1 MTSKTLSWT
10 FLLIS
15 FLFFSV
21 FSTSAQSDRKAMAEQ
36 LLQQML
42 GEWEIDMEE
51 SNFNG
56 LENVQKLHHIYQPL
70 KHDAKGVEG
79 TITYIVKDEEEKN
92 TSFISTRIFAFDE
105 NNRLFSTYVYSKN
118 GMVRYDTVEIVNEQ
132 TMKISSKIGK
142 NTSITTGTYEG
153 DKMKGYIENYNE
165 NGELNYKSY
174 IVMRRVQPDMSEE
187 EKITAE
193 ILAAQNQLFEAF
205 RNGDVDKILSMHR
218 NTPEYR
224 NVWGAK
230 VRNYEQMAQF
240 MKTGREKSWESI
252 DYKMEETQINVI
264 DPENV
269 ILFAPASA
277 STALKNGETID
288 SGPMYVSTLWQKID
302 GAWMLGHIHAS
313 WPPKRN

>member
-1 MTSKTLSWT
+1 
-10 FLLIS
+10 
-15 FLFFSV
+15 
-21 FSTSAQSDRKAMAEQ
+21 
-36 LLQQML
+36 
-42 GEWEIDMEE
+42 
-51 SNFNG
+51 
-56 LENVQKLHHIYQPL
+56 
-70 KHDAKGVEG
+70 
-79 TITYIVKDEEEKN
+79 
-92 TSFISTRIFAFDE
+92 
-105 NNRLFSTYVYSKN
+105 
-118 GMVRYDTVEIVNEQ
+118 
-132 TMKISSKIGK
+132 
-142 NTSITTGTYEG
+142 
-153 DKMKGYIENYNE
+153 
-165 NGELNYKSY
+165 
-174 IVMRRVQPDMSEE
+174 MSEE

-193 ILAAQNQLFEAF
+193 ILAAQKQLFEAF

-240 MKTGREKSWESI
+240 MKEGREKSWESI

-277 STALKNGETID
+277 STVLKNGETID

-302 GAWMLGHIHAS
+302 GTWMLGHIHAS